1 MYRIV
6 SFAWCKQTLRL
17 TEIAIKGLSSGENRD
32 CLSFSLI
39 FISYLAMSTDSEL
52 CTRLDDLVMRFF
64 ATLSELDGKKAELE
78 ALMSDG
84 FMQLSKT
91 RYDLGSGV
99 GNRSIG
105 AAMYDRANMKATVN
119 VVQRRLPDHHA
130 DTFQLVNAADLCVD
144 NTTTKSRENSQV
156 DAESNTN
163 CEGKEKASTIAASPD
178 GLRLRKGKENLSQSM
193 KEDVNDGKKDAAS
206 SSATH
211 YSSFSPSTKADDSI
225 ENLGKAVSGL
235 KVTSDG
241 MIELETLS
249 PKHRGGG
256 GEDSAAAAA
265 AAAAKN
271 DPIRW
276 FGILVPRS
284 LKLSQKKFKSC
295 LDLVVEIANLQL
307 EVDRL
312 QTSFKELAKKKKIA
326 EETTEEG
333 RGISRNE
340 APL

>member
-1 MYRIV
+1 
-6 SFAWCKQTLRL
+6 
-17 TEIAIKGLSSGENRD
+17 
-32 CLSFSLI
+32 
-39 FISYLAMSTDSEL
+39 MSTDSEL

-144 NTTTKSRENSQV
+144 NTTTDNSSSPTKSRENSEV

-193 KEDVNDGKKDAAS
+193 KEDVIDGKKDAAS

-235 KVTSDG
+235 KVTADG

-256 GEDSAAAAA
+256 GDDSATAAA

-312 QTSFKELAKKKKIA
+312 QTSFKELAKKKNIA

-333 RGISRNE
+333 RGVSRNE